1 MLRINLKNEQV
12 KAAVLTAPRKIET
25 RIFPTPEITKDSG
38 LVRMLGSG
46 ICGTDKHVYTQGE
59 IRLGLPG
66 DIVRLPIIMGHE
78 NLGVIEEI
86 GSDAAKSMVME
97 GPPLETGERVYIAAD
112 IKCGQCYNCRNIYGF
127 PWCLNHTSYGDVI
140 SCDKPPHLFGGYAE
154 KMFLLAKSDIFRVPK
169 NLPNE
174 IALLAEQMAV
184 AYGAFGRSYQSPISK
199 EGMSP
204 GDTVVIQGVGPLGM
218 CNALMARMLGAGKI
232 IVIDKSEFRLR
243 LARELSSAETIS
255 LNEYSKQEERLSR
268 INELTDNIG
277 PDLVVEC
284 VGDPAVI
291 SEGLDMLRIGGTYI
305 VEGAYSEGAD
315 TRISPSRQILAKNAR
330 IIGVSGMPH
339 QAYGRVLRMM
349 DSYRNMIH
357 FEKLVTHRFDV
368 EDATRAIEV
377 SMSPD
382 SGKVALGSMA

>member
-1 MLRINLKNEQV
+1 LKNDQV

-25 RIFPTPEITKDSG
+25 RVFPTPEITENSG

-86 GSDAAKSMVME
+86 GSHASKAMVME
-97 GPPLETGERVYIAAD
+97 GPPLEVGERVYVAAD
-112 IKCGQCYNCRNIYGF
+112 IKCGECYNCRNIYGF

-154 KMFLLAKSDIFRVPK
+154 KMYLLPKSDLFRVPK

-184 AYGAFGRSYQSPISK
+184 AYGAFGRAYQSPITK
-199 EGMSP
+199 EGLSP

-232 IVIDKSEFRLR
+232 VVIDKSEYRLR
-243 LARELSSAETIS
+243 LARELISAETIS
-255 LNEYSKQEERLSR
+255 LEEYPKLSDRLSR
-268 INELTDNIG
+268 LLALTDGIG
-277 PDLVVEC
+277 ADLVVEC

-291 SEGLDMLRIGGTYI
+291 PEGLDMLRIGGTYL
-305 VEGAYSEGAD
+305 VEGAYVEEAD

-339 QAYGRVLRMM
+339 QAYARVLKMM
-349 DSYRNMIH
+349 DAYRSIIH
-357 FEKLVTHRFDV
+357 FEKLITHRFDV
-368 EDATRAIEV
+368 QDATRAVEV

-382 SGKVALGSMA
+382 SGKVALGPMN

>member
-1 MLRINLKNEQV
+1 LKNEQV
-12 KAAVLTAPRKIET
+12 KAAVLTAPKTLEIRS
-25 RIFPTPEITKDSG
+25 FPTPEINNDSG

-66 DIVRLPIIMGHE
+66 DVVRLPIIMGHE

-86 GSDAAKSMVME
+86 GKDAAKAMVME
-97 GPPLETGERVYIAAD
+97 GPPLEAGERVYIAAD
-112 IKCGQCYNCRNIYGF
+112 IKCGQCYNCRNLYGF

-140 SCDKPPHLFGGYAE
+140 SCTKPPHLFGGYAE
-154 KMFLLAKSDIFRVPK
+154 KMYLLPKTDLFRVPRD
-169 NLPNE
+169 LPNE
-174 IALLAEQMAV
+174 IAILAEQMAV
-184 AYGAFGRSYQSPISK
+184 AYGSFGRGYQSPISK

-218 CNALMARMLGAGKI
+218 SNALMARMLGAGKI
-232 IVIDKSEFRLR
+232 IVVDKSEYRLR
-243 LARELSSAETIS
+243 LAKDLCSAETIS
-255 LNEYSKQEERLSR
+255 LNEYPRREDRVAYVNS
-268 INELTDNIG
+268 ITDNIG
-277 PDLVVEC
+277 ADVMVEC

-291 SEGLDMLRIGGTYI
+291 SEGLEMLRIGGTYL

-315 TRISPSRQILAKNAR
+315 TRISPSREILAKNAR

-339 QAYGRVLRMM
+339 QAYGRVLKMM
-349 DSYRNMIH
+349 DAYRNIIH
-357 FEKLVTHRFDV
+357 FEKLVTHRFNV
-368 EDATRAIEV
+368 EDATKAIEV

-382 SGKVALGSMA
+382 SGKVALGSMK

>member
-1 MLRINLKNEQV
+1 MKNEQV
-12 KAAVLTAPRKIET
+12 KAAVLAAPRKIET
-25 RIFPTPEITKDSG
+25 RSFPTPEITKDTG

-46 ICGTDKHVYTQGE
+46 ICGTDKHVFTQGE

-66 DIVRLPIIMGHE
+66 DVVHLPIIMGHE

-86 GSDAAKSMVME
+86 GSDAAKTMVME
-97 GPPLETGERVYIAAD
+97 GTPLEIEERVYIAAD

-140 SCDKPPHLFGGYAE
+140 SCVKPPHLFGGYSE
-154 KMFLLAKSDIFRVPK
+154 KMFLLPKTDVFRVPK

-174 IALLAEQMAV
+174 IAILAEQMAV
-184 AYGAFGRSYQSPISK
+184 AYGAFGRAYQSPITK
-199 EGMSP
+199 EGLSP

-232 IVIDKSEFRLR
+232 VVIDKSDYRLR
-243 LARELSSAETIS
+243 LAKDLCSAEMLS
-255 LNEYSKQEERLSR
+255 LREFPTREDRLSR

-277 PDLVVEC
+277 ADLVVEC
-284 VGDPAVI
+284 VGDPGVI
-291 SEGLDMLRIGGTYI
+291 SEGLDMLRIGGTYV
-305 VEGAYSEGAD
+305 VEGAYVEEAD

-339 QAYGRVLRMM
+339 QAYGRVLKMM
-349 DSYRNMIH
+349 DAYRDIIH
-357 FEKLVTHRFDV
+357 FEKVVTHRFNV
-368 EDATRAIEV
+368 EEAMKAIEV

-382 SGKVALGSMA
+382 SGKVALGPMR